1 MALGNTYNSNDKQPV
16 SVTYSP
22 ISFSNPNGNVAQTKL
37 NISYFNKLLKIG
49 IANKKQNNGNNSYDS
64 YDNENQVTVYI
75 SVTKAKIILDLLDD
89 LTCKDDIH
97 NVCIEVKNGLF
108 SISDGTE
115 FGVTSPCIVIRSADD
130 AGNINTAIYETKS
143 DYHKG
148 AYNYNESDGTYED
161 MYFNT
166 IELDLIKILLDQ
178 YVKASTYAIAA
189 TVMEAGMYKRN
200 AMADVLYSIGRKVG
214 AIESNGNGGSR
225 NNSSFLSGNGNRN
238 SSSGSGSN
246 GIEVPKDYE
255 TSTFD
260 DIASRMS

>member
-64 YDNENQVTVYI
+64 YDNDNQAAVFI

-89 LTCKDDIH
+89 LTCKDDVH

-115 FGVTSPCIVIRSADD
+115 FGVNSPCIVIRSVDE

-161 MYFNT
+161 VFFNT
-166 IELDLIKILLDQ
+166 IEFDLIKILLEQ

-200 AMADVLYSIGRKVG
+200 AMADVLYNIGRKVG
-214 AIESNGNGGSR
+214 VVEDNNNGGSR
-225 NNSSFLSGNGNRN
+225 NNSSFLSNNARNN
-238 SSSGSGSN
+238 SSSNGSN
-246 GIEVPKDYE
+246 GLDIPKDYE

-260 DIASRMS
+260 DIASKMS